1 MLLLA
6 TDWLP
11 WVAGLGL
18 VSAIALVLIVVAP
31 SRRVRAESRIDKEAE
46 TRLLLGEDPAEIDRE
61 MASRSGEAGSVS
73 ELRPDEDRH
82 Q

>member
-1 MLLLA
+1 MILFA

-11 WVAGLGL
+11 WIAGIGGL
-18 VSAIALVLIVVAP
+18 SAVALVLIVVAP
-31 SRRVRAESRIDKEAE
+31 SRSVRADSGIDEEAE

-61 MASRSGEAGSVS
+61 MANRADDAGSVS
-73 ELRPDEDRH
+73 KLHPDEDRG